1 MPVAVNETANGVDL
15 GPDPRCPKGCIWV
28 LEGRSHVDFNRWMQ
42 LDLKYIDTWS
52 LWLDAKIFLRTI
64 PIVLSGRGAY

>member
-1 MPVAVNETANGVDL
+1 M
-15 GPDPRCPKGCIWV
+15 

-42 LDLKYIDTWS
+42 LDLKYIDNWS

-64 PIVLSGRGAY
+64 PIFLSGRGAY